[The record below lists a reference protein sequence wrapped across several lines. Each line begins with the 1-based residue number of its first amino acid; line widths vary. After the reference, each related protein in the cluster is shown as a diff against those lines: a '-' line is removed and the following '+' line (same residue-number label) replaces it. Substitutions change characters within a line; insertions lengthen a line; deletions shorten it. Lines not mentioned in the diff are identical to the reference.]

1 MTENAGLTTEE
12 AETEV
17 DRYIVW
23 PGQGCAY
30 KVGQM
35 KFLELRKRAE
45 TELGDRFNIKE
56 FHEVMIGNG
65 AMPLEVL
72 DGQLTRYLETKKR

>member
-1 MTENAGLTTEE
+1 
-12 AETEV
+12 
-17 DRYIVW
+17 
-23 PGQGCAY
+23 
-30 KVGQM
+30 M